1 MAKLMCPKCKRLTS
15 TSTCPV
21 HKDAKLVETW
31 KGRIIV
37 IEPEKS
43 ELAKKINIDASGEY
57 ALR

>member
-1 MAKLMCPKCKRLTS
+1 MCPKCKRLLS

-37 IEPEKS
+37 IEPSKS
-43 ELAKKINIDASGEY
+43 DLAKKVDISDAGEY
-57 ALR
+57 AVR